1 MTTGQDTSC
10 RAAAPLHASITIH
23 DRATFLRLVIKPDL
37 AFGEAYMDG
46 RISTGN
52 GGIDALMELLML
64 NSRHWSRHWAGRL
77 TLRFGNCLAW
87 LRHLNP
93 RWRSRRNVAHHYDLT
108 DELFETF
115 LTRVANIP
123 APISTAL
130 TTVSRRLRK
139 PSWRGLPP
147 S

>member
-1 MTTGQDTSC
+1 MV
-10 RAAAPLHASITIH
+10 RAMFDFLALAIIRQFVISGTLDLTLANGSGHQLQGRSPGPHASITIH

-93 RWRSRRNVAHHYDLT
+93 RWRSRRNVAHH
-108 DELFETF
+108 
-115 LTRVANIP
+115 
-123 APISTAL
+123 
-130 TTVSRRLRK
+130 TT
-139 PSWRGLPP
+139 
-147 S
+147 